1 MGFFSFLFGGKYPS
15 TKKYEA
21 QLDQNVADF
30 ERFKQIAKSAEY
42 ARYIEL
48 NNLTNSIDF
57 KNKVNKLKTEKFSD
71 TEPYKKEQE
80 YKKLK
85 DSDDIKKYCKFKDK
99 QLDQRLALA
108 KQSSDYNR
116 FVELSQ
122 VVSTSEFKALTAQRD
137 FKKTPEY
144 QTLNEYKK
152 LAKSSAVKFINKTE
166 ASDAYKNFV
175 RTEGS
180 DKLKKFKELEEYVNS
195 QEFKSFKAEIE
206 DSKRFKKS
214 EESKILNEY
223 EALAKSKDITWFI
236 KNEKSNAFASIA
248 KRKLIFEDNFVSFDK
263 AKWEI
268 GSYAGNAFAAGTI
281 YSQMNERQITN
292 SKNIEVSASELS
304 IITRKETA
312 TGKRWN
318 PALGFVN
325 SEFEFTSSL
334 INTGNSFR
342 QLYGQFDFK
351 VKMSKSSP
359 VVHTI
364 WMQSEKN
371 TPIINVASLGS
382 DKKKIIVG
390 SANGDKVKKV
400 SVDGADF
407 SEYQIITLLWT
418 PEKLS
423 WSINGVEVFSQ
434 KDNVPQT
441 PMYIN
446 IGSSITNDGDVNG
459 AIMTLDWIRVYEINK

>member
-30 ERFKQIAKSAEY
+30 ERYKQIAQSAEY

-48 NNLTNSIDF
+48 DTLTSSIDF

-71 TEPYKKEQE
+71 TEPYKREQE
-80 YKKLK
+80 YKNLK
-85 DSDDIKKYCKFKDK
+85 NSDDIKKYLKFKSK
-99 QLDQRLALA
+99 QLDQRLNLA
-108 KQSSDYNR
+108 KGSADYNR
-116 FVELSQ
+116 FVELNQ
-122 VVSTSEFKALTAQRD
+122 QVSTSEFKAMMAQKD

-144 QTLNEYKK
+144 QTYDEYKR
-152 LAKSSAVKFINKTE
+152 LSKSSAVKFINKTE

-175 RTEGS
+175 RVDGS
-180 DKLKKFKELEEYVNS
+180 DRLKKFEELEAYVNS
-195 QEFKSFKAEIE
+195 QEFKSFKAEME

-214 EESKILNEY
+214 EEAQTLNEF
-223 EALAKSKDITWFI
+223 ETLAKSKDIVWYL
-236 KNEKSNAFASIA
+236 KNAKSNAFATIA
-248 KRKLIFEDNFVSFDK
+248 KKKLIFEDNFVSFDK
-263 AKWEI
+263 TKWEV
-268 GSYAGNAFAAGTI
+268 GSFVGNAFAGTI
-281 YSQMNERQITN
+281 YSQMDERQIVTP
-292 SKNIEVSASELS
+292 KNVEVSASELS
-304 IITRKETA
+304 IVTRKENA

-318 PALGFVN
+318 PAIGFIN
-325 SEFEFTSSL
+325 GEFEYTSSL
-334 INTGNSFR
+334 INSGNGFR

-371 TPIINVASLGS
+371 TPIINVASLGAE
-382 DKKKIIVG
+382 KKKIIVG
-390 SANGDKVKKV
+390 SVNGDKVKKV

-407 SEYQIITLLWT
+407 SEYQIISLLWT
-418 PEKLS
+418 ADKLT

-441 PMYIN
+441 PMFIN
-446 IGSSITNDGDVNG
+446 IGSSITGQGDVAN
-459 AIMTLDWIRVYEINK
+459 ADITLDWIRVYDIAK